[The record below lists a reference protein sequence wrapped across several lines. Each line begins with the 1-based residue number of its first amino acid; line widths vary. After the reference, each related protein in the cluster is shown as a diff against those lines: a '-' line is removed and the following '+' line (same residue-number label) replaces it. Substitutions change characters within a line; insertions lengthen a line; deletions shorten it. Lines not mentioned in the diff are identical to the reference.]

1 MNISPLRYPGGKTR
15 GCKKINQIL
24 HDNFDIKSYDNL
36 VSPFFGG
43 GSFEFFVQNNYKL
56 NLIVNDKFRPLY
68 NFWSSVKSS
77 KEELIEKVN
86 TLFDNGIDKDEFIRL
101 RKYIMEEDNMNQ
113 SVHYFI
119 LNRCSFSGAT
129 LSGGFSKESSVKRFT
144 KSSIARIGKL
154 NLDNFIIF
162 NLNFDVFIM
171 NNLSEK
177 NLMFLDPPYYLEKK
191 SNLYGNN
198 GDLHENFNHQQLFEL
213 LNSLTN
219 DWILTYNNCE
229 YIKELYNEY
238 MIIEVNWS
246 YSMNKDIKSSEI
258 VILSKK
264 KIS

>member
-1 MNISPLRYPGGKTR
+1 M
-15 GCKKINQIL
+15 
-24 HDNFDIKSYDNL
+24 
-36 VSPFFGG
+36 
-43 GSFEFFVQNNYKL
+43 
-56 NLIVNDKFRPLY
+56 
-68 NFWSSVKSS
+68 
-77 KEELIEKVN
+77 N

-177 NLMFLDPPYYLEKK
+177 KYFQFPVHCCGLVFV
-191 SNLYGNN
+191 
-198 GDLHENFNHQQLFEL
+198 QL
-213 LNSLTN
+213 T
-219 DWILTYNNCE
+219 
-229 YIKELYNEY
+229 
-238 MIIEVNWS
+238 
-246 YSMNKDIKSSEI
+246 
-258 VILSKK
+258 
-264 KIS
+264 